1 MAESPDYNQMI
12 LSLLKGKSVLKQDI
26 FHNTIAQF
34 GELKKVLQ
42 ASIEEVSSQFGDTDS
57 RVTFEY
63 QDLGAFQCQVKIAG
77 DVLIFQMHTNV
88 FQFEAGHHLWG
99 TGYLKNDSRNSYV
112 GIINVYN
119 FLSDS
124 FRYNRSSDIGYLV
137 SRVFVNRENHFVV
150 QGKKQLGY
158 MFNDFIGST
167 FDLESKKRFVE
178 QLYLYALSFDLLV
191 PPAENLHQ
199 ITVEEMNDINHSG
212 SLATGKRLG
221 FQFNSKV

>member
-1 MAESPDYNQMI
+1 MIETQDYNQTI

-34 GELKKVLQ
+34 EELKQ
-42 ASIEEVSSQFGDTDS
+42 ALKTSIEEISRQFGSADS

-77 DVLIFQMHTNV
+77 DILIFQMHTNV
-88 FQFEAGHHLWG
+88 FQFESGHHLWG
-99 TGYLKNDSRNSYV
+99 TGYLKNDARNSYV

-124 FRYNRSSDIGYLV
+124 FRYNRNSDIGYLLA
-137 SRVFVNRENHFVV
+137 RVFVNRENHFIV

-158 MFNDFIGST
+158 MFNDFISSS
-167 FDLESKKRFVE
+167 FDMESKQRFIE

-191 PPAENLHQ
+191 PPAENLQQ
-199 ITVEEMNDINHSG
+199 ITVEEMSDINHSG

-221 FQFNSKV
+221 FQFKSKV